1 MINASE
7 SEPTVLCVN
16 DSPEQ
21 LKLLEARLR
30 QAGCRVVCAAD
41 GVEALEAA
49 RREPPDLIVSDVVM
63 PRGDGIE
70 LCRAVRADADL
81 SHTPV
86 LLLSAMRRDEQ
97 SVLEGLSAGADEY
110 LEAPCSTARLVALAS
125 RLVERKRAEDVRR
138 ESEGRYRML
147 FERSPQ
153 PMWVYDLE
161 TLRFLAVNDAAVR
174 HYDYTRAEFLSMT
187 IKDIRPPAE
196 VPALL
201 EDISSLSVDDYT
213 PSRAARHVKKD
224 GAAIEVEVT
233 GSDFGFAGRRAR
245 LIQINDVTE
254 RRRAEE
260 SLARLAA
267 AVEQT
272 ADSIVITDAAAAI
285 QYVNPAFERVSGY
298 TRGETLG
305 RNPRFLKSGKTDES
319 VYREMWAA
327 LARGEVWAGN
337 FVNKRKD
344 GTFYEEHVTVSP
356 VRDDTGQ
363 VINYIAVKQDLT
375 QQKQL
380 EEQLRQSQKMEAVG
394 RLAGGIAHDFNNL
407 LTAINGYSDL
417 ALRRLQAEDP
427 LRKSVE
433 EIRKA
438 GERAAALTRQL
449 LAFSRKQ
456 VLQPR
461 VVSLNDVVADMNKML
476 RRVIG
481 EDVELV
487 TALDERLGHVKADP
501 CMLEQVVLNL
511 CVNARDAMPHG
522 GRLSVETR
530 DTDLDEFLARQLDV
544 RPGPYVVL
552 TVTDT
557 GTGMDGETRERI
569 FEPFF
574 TTKGAGKGTGLG
586 LSTVYGIVRQSG
598 GGVRVQS
605 EVGRGST
612 FEIYLPRVGAPPR
625 EYAAVRERL
634 APPSGAE
641 KILLVED
648 DRLVRNAAREIVS
661 AQGYEVLEA
670 ETQAEALGHCAANPD
685 IALLLT
691 DVVMPQVNGKE
702 LAGRLTALL
711 PSMCVLFMSGYAETV
726 VHDGIVEEGLNFIQK
741 PFTPAALLWKLRE
754 VLDAPPAA
762 RNRAAC
768 ELVASGGD

>member
-1 MINASE
+1 
-7 SEPTVLCVN
+7 
-16 DSPEQ
+16 
-21 LKLLEARLR
+21 LLQARLR

-97 SVLEGLSAGADEY
+97 SVLEGLSAGADDY

-174 HYDYTRAEFLSMT
+174 HYGYTRAEFLSMT

-201 EDISSLSVDDYT
+201 EDISSLSAEDYT

-298 TRGETLG
+298 TRGEALG

-327 LARGEVWAGN
+327 LARGEVWVGN

-344 GTFYEEHVTVSP
+344 GTFYEERVTVSP
-356 VRDDTGQ
+356 VRDDTGR

-417 ALRRLQAEDP
+417 ALRRLQLEDP

-544 RPGPYVVL
+544 RSGPYVVL

-557 GTGMDGETRERI
+557 GTGMDDETRERI

-598 GGVRVQS
+598 GGVRVRS
-605 EVGRGST
+605 EVGCGST
-612 FEIYLPRVGAPPR
+612 FEIYLPRVGTPPQ
-625 EYAAVRERL
+625 EYASVRERL

-648 DRLVRNAAREIVS
+648 DRLVRNVAREIVS

-702 LAGRLTALL
+702 LAGHLTALL

-726 VHDGIVEEGLNFIQK
+726 VHDGVVEEGLNFIQK

-754 VLDAPPAA
+754 VLDAPQAA
-762 RNRAAC
+762 RNRAVG

>member
-456 VLQPR
+456 VLQPVVLDLNS
-461 VVSLNDVVADMNKML
+461 VVSDMEKML
-476 RRVIG
+476 RRLIG
-481 EDVELV
+481 EDVELR
-487 TALDERLGHVKADP
+487 TALAHDLGSIKADP
-501 CMLEQVVLNL
+501 GQVEQVIMNL
-511 CVNARDAMPHG
+511 AVNARDAMPSG
-522 GRLSVETR
+522 GRLTIETANVYLGEEYAAR
-530 DTDLDEFLARQLDV
+530 RLTDFT
-544 RPGPYVVL
+544 PGPYVVL

-557 GTGMDGETRERI
+557 GTGMDDETRERI

-574 TTKGAGKGTGLG
+574 TTKGSGKGTGLG

-598 GGVRVQS
+598 GSVRVSS

-612 FEIYLPRVGAPPR
+612 FEVYFPRAGEGVQEYRRGAEPEEVLR
-625 EYAAVRERL
+625 GAETVLLAEDEEMVRRL
-634 APPSGAE
+634 A
-641 KILLVED
+641 
-648 DRLVRNAAREIVS
+648 R
-661 AQGYEVLEA
+661 EVLEVYGYRV
-670 ETQAEALGHCAANPD
+670 LVAANGGAAFLICERHEGPISLLVTD
-685 IALLLT
+685 I
-691 DVVMPQVNGKE
+691 VMPEMSGRE
-702 LAGRLTALL
+702 LAARLAHLR
-711 PSMCVLFMSGYAETV
+711 PEMKVLYMSGYT
-726 VHDGIVEEGLNFIQK
+726 
-741 PFTPAALLWKLRE
+741 
-754 VLDAPPAA
+754 DAS
-762 RNRAAC
+762 
-768 ELVASGGD
+768 VAGQESFED